1 MHDVRRVRL
10 DWLAHEWRVQIEESF
25 ETPSST
31 IAYGRRDR
39 ERVVIKAVNGPN
51 DEWHSGAV
59 LKAFGGYGV
68 VRVLEHVDGAML
80 LERLDPGTSLVDLMQ
95 NGRDEDATAILAG
108 VIAAMSPSAAP
119 PTSPTVIDWS
129 RGFERYRLTGDTQVP
144 RALVDKAARVYTEL
158 CTSQQNVRLL
168 HGDLHH
174 YNVLLDTNRGWT
186 AIDPKGV
193 VGEIEYEIGA
203 AMRNPVDLPDTI
215 TDRRIID
222 ARLDRYC
229 STLHLNRERMLAW
242 TFSQAVLS
250 AIWGVEDGYAV
261 GSDNEALRVAAVLDR
276 MVA

>member
-10 DWLAHEWRVQIEESF
+10 DWLAHQWRVQIEESF

-95 NGRDEDATAILAG
+95 NGRDEDATAILTG

-144 RALVDKAARVYTEL
+144 RALVDKGARVYTEL

-203 AMRNPVDLPDTI
+203 AMRNPVGLPDVI
-215 TDRRIID
+215 TDHRIID

-229 STLHLNRERMLAW
+229 STLHLNHERTLAW
-242 TFSQAVLS
+242 SFAQAVLS
-250 AIWGVEDGYAV
+250 AIWGVEDGCSV
-261 GSDNEALRVAAVLDR
+261 GPDNEALRLAAVLDR